1 MNWTTDTFAKSRKM
15 EKMDMRARNGELNHN
30 PNQNTQ
36 SVGRN
41 FLSMWSAVDQYKS
54 QQNGQI
60 SPKAIYIYVHK
71 T

>member
-1 MNWTTDTFAKSRKM
+1 
-15 EKMDMRARNGELNHN
+15 MDMRAQNGELNHN
-30 PNQNTQ
+30 PHQNTQ

-60 SPKAIYIYVHK
+60 SPQAIYIYVHK

>member
-1 MNWTTDTFAKSRKM
+1 
-15 EKMDMRARNGELNHN
+15 MDMRAQNGELNHN
-30 PNQNTQ
+30 PHQNTQ

-54 QQNGQI
+54 QLLHYRVNKPLWNYMQSETNEDVRM
-60 SPKAIYIYVHK
+60 Y